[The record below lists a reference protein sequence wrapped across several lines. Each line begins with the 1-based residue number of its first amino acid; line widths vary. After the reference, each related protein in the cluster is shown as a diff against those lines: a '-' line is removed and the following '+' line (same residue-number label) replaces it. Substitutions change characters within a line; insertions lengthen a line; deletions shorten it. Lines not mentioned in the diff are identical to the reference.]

1 MLGTGSRAAGAA
13 PPGMAMQAAFGA
25 ALAANA
31 MDAATTWIAI
41 TRFHGH
47 EAGIL
52 AGPVVRTWGL
62 TPALVLLKGGATLLI
77 LGMALVGTVG
87 QPRWWRAKPHHRW
100 VVTMALGTAA
110 AWFGFLALRNAVG
123 AWIVS
128 QIMQP

>member
-1 MLGTGSRAAGAA
+1 MLETGSRTVGAS
-13 PPGMAMQAAFGA
+13 PPGIVMPAAFGA
-25 ALAANA
+25 ALVANA

-41 TRFHGH
+41 TRFHGR

-77 LGMALVGTVG
+77 LGLAVVGSAG

-100 VVTMALGTAA
+100 VVTVALGTAA

-123 AWIVS
+123 AWMVS
-128 QIMQP
+128 QIIRP

>member
-1 MLGTGSRAAGAA
+1 MLGTGSRTAGAA
-13 PPGMAMQAAFGA
+13 STSIAMPAAFGA
-25 ALAANA
+25 ALVANA

-41 TRFHGH
+41 TRFHGR

-62 TPALVLLKGGATLLI
+62 TAALVLLKGGATLLI
-77 LGMALVGTVG
+77 LGIALVGTVG

-100 VVTMALGTAA
+100 VVTVALGTVA

-123 AWIVS
+123 AWMVA

>member
-1 MLGTGSRAAGAA
+1 MLGTSSRTAGAVLS
-13 PPGMAMQAAFGA
+13 GIAMPAAFGA
-25 ALAANA
+25 ALVANA

-41 TRFHGH
+41 TRFHGR

-62 TPALVLLKGGATLLI
+62 APALVLLKGGAILLI
-77 LGMALVGTVG
+77 LGIALVGTVG

-100 VVTMALGTAA
+100 VVTAALGTAA

-123 AWIVS
+123 AWMVS
-128 QIMQP
+128 QIIRP

>member
-1 MLGTGSRAAGAA
+1 MLGTRSGTPGAA
-13 PPGMAMQAAFGA
+13 SSGIAMPAAFGA
-25 ALAANA
+25 ALVANA

-41 TRFHGH
+41 TRFDGR

-62 TPALVLLKGGATLLI
+62 APGLVLLKGGATLLI
-77 LGMALVGTVG
+77 LGIALVGTVG

-100 VVTMALGTAA
+100 VVTAALGTAA

-123 AWIVS
+123 AWMVS
-128 QIMQP
+128 QIIRP